1 MTARRYDIVVCM
13 LLLTAIVP
21 MMAQHI
27 ENDVN
32 GVVRNSGVLRF
43 HNDTGQYRNAAPYS
57 SLTNGTIEFLGVTN
71 GFADLTGNPRGATAF
86 GGTRAW
92 RVPGTV
98 RYARNGAQDQF
109 LQARYYSDLTLDS
122 ASAKRIPDSVLVGN
136 TYELINSGPRR
147 YVGTFFYDGSL
158 PQRITQENGLT
169 SIGNRYNNLSLLF
182 STKRVADVDEV
193 RLDSVFTNDA
203 ASSVDV
209 NGSLYWGTR
218 ARTAAV
224 LRIDSNGLLMSGSG
238 VSLIGAD
245 IDVRNGLLVLNDRS
259 DSMIIE
265 QPATLRVQASPTAQL
280 TAGEQ
285 SQLIV
290 RGDFVN
296 AYGPLTNM
304 RFHPSS
310 LIAFDALQPQQMQA
324 TSASSAYGNL
334 KTTASRKT
342 ARGDIW
348 VERTITVH
356 DSDVVMLPYTLSM
369 KLGVASY
376 RNDAEVIGALRR
388 QLVGS
393 DTSTTYVYNN
403 AFTSMKFERAPSALT
418 MDVRPLTSPNAYNP
432 LTDVQRKITVSY
444 QGQLLA
450 TVSAAYKASDI
461 PSTWGPN
468 ASERLMKLY
477 NAYGQPLPRA
487 FKLAPSAPPTY
498 VRRPAGAGSLFGF
511 VQVSGVVDVGPDNQ
525 RLDSGND
532 LLLRATRDTMRAI
545 ASGRW
550 SNPFTWDEAREPEP
564 IDRVIIDG
572 FTVHAGFVRDNDR
585 YAVNEAYPDSLVRSI
600 LIGQRAS
607 TSLLIGSTGTFSSFS
622 LVPEASS
629 YITVQRSGA
638 QRVSLQTQDVS
649 AANLDVGL
657 LIYRGATFS
666 TSLLTVDPLSTVF
679 NGGYLVVGMP

>member
-1 MTARRYDIVVCM
+1 
-13 LLLTAIVP
+13 

-43 HNDTGQYRNAAPYS
+43 HSDTGQYRNAAPYS

-71 GFADLTGNPRGATAF
+71 GFADLTGNPRGASAF

-98 RYARNGAQDQF
+98 RYARNGVQDQF
-109 LQARYYSDLTLDS
+109 LQARYYTDLTLDS
-122 ASAKRIPDSVLVGN
+122 ASVKRIPDSVLVGN
-136 TYELINSGPRR
+136 LYELINSGPRR
-147 YVGTFFYDGSL
+147 YVGTFYYDGSL

-224 LRIDSNGLLMSGSG
+224 LRIDSNGLLVSGSG

-348 VERTITVH
+348 VERTIAVH

-388 QLVGS
+388 QLIGS

-403 AFTSMKFERAPSALT
+403 AFTSMKFERAPSELT

-629 YITVQRSGA
+629 YITVQRSGT

-657 LIYRGATFS
+657 LIYRGATLS
-666 TSLLTVDPLSTVF
+666 TPLLTVDPLSTVF

>member
-1 MTARRYDIVVCM
+1 
-13 LLLTAIVP
+13 
-21 MMAQHI
+21 
-27 ENDVN
+27 
-32 GVVRNSGVLRF
+32 
-43 HNDTGQYRNAAPYS
+43 
-57 SLTNGTIEFLGVTN
+57 
-71 GFADLTGNPRGATAF
+71 
-86 GGTRAW
+86 
-92 RVPGTV
+92 
-98 RYARNGAQDQF
+98 
-109 LQARYYSDLTLDS
+109 
-122 ASAKRIPDSVLVGN
+122 
-136 TYELINSGPRR
+136 
-147 YVGTFFYDGSL
+147 
-158 PQRITQENGLT
+158 
-169 SIGNRYNNLSLLF
+169 
-182 STKRVADVDEV
+182 
-193 RLDSVFTNDA
+193 
-203 ASSVDV
+203 
-209 NGSLYWGTR
+209 
-218 ARTAAV
+218 
-224 LRIDSNGLLMSGSG
+224 
-238 VSLIGAD
+238 
-245 IDVRNGLLVLNDRS
+245 
-259 DSMIIE
+259 
-265 QPATLRVQASPTAQL
+265 
-280 TAGEQ
+280 
-285 SQLIV
+285 
-290 RGDFVN
+290 
-296 AYGPLTNM
+296 
-304 RFHPSS
+304 
-310 LIAFDALQPQQMQA
+310 MQA

-393 DTSTTYVYNN
+393 DTSTTYLYNN

-607 TSLLIGSTGTFSSFS
+607 TSLLIGSTGTFASFS

-657 LIYRGATFS
+657 LIYRGATLS
-666 TSLLTVDPLSTVF
+666 TPLLTVDPLSTVF

>member
-1 MTARRYDIVVCM
+1 MTERRYDIVFCM
-13 LLLTAIVP
+13 LLLTAFVP
-21 MMAQHI
+21 IMAQHI

-71 GFADLTGNPRGATAF
+71 GFADLTGNARGATAF

-92 RVPGTV
+92 RVPGIV
-98 RYARNGAQDQF
+98 RYARNGTQDQF

-122 ASAKRIPDSVLVGN
+122 ASVKRVPDSVLVGS

-147 YVGTFFYDGSL
+147 YTGTFFYDGSL
-158 PQRITQENGLT
+158 PQRITQENGLS
-169 SIGNRYNNLSLLF
+169 SIGNRYNNLALLF

-224 LRIDSNGLLMSGSG
+224 LRVDSNGLLVSGSG

-245 IDVRNGLLVLNDRS
+245 IDVRNGLLLLNDRS
-259 DSMIIE
+259 DSMIVE

-285 SQLIV
+285 SQLII

-304 RFHPSS
+304 RFHPTS
-310 LIAFDALQPQQMQA
+310 LIAFDAIQPQQMQA
-324 TSASSAYGNL
+324 TNASSAYGNL

-348 VERTITVH
+348 VERTLTVH
-356 DSDVVMLPYTLSM
+356 DSDVIMLPYTLSM
-369 KLGVASY
+369 KLGAATY

-388 QLVGS
+388 ELAGS
-393 DTSTTYVYNN
+393 DTSITYAYNN
-403 AFTSMKFERAPSALT
+403 VFTSMKFERAPSELT

-444 QGQLLA
+444 QGQLIA

-498 VRRPAGAGSLFGF
+498 VRRPAGVGSLFGY

-550 SNPFTWDEAREPEP
+550 SNPLTWDEAREPEP

-585 YAVNEAYPDSLVRSI
+585 YSVNEAYPDSLVRSI
-600 LIGQRAS
+600 LIGQRAN
-607 TSLLIGSTGTFSSFS
+607 TSLLIGGTGTFASFS
-622 LVPEASS
+622 LVPESLS
-629 YITVQRSGA
+629 YLTVQRSGT
-638 QRVSLQTQDVS
+638 QRLSLQIQDVS

-657 LIYRGATFS
+657 LIYRGATLS
-666 TSLLTVDPLSTVF
+666 TPLLTVDPLSTVF